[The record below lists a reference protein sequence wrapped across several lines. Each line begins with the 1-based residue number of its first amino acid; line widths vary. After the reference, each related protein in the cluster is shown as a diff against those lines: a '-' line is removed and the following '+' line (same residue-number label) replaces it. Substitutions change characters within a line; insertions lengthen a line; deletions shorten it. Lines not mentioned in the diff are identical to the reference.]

1 MASMAEVIRFEEVA
15 VATLR
20 DRLGA
25 VETANA
31 DLIAYARGHHRAT
44 NAIHEAV
51 LAAMAADGVEEAL
64 AVVAHDWPEILGI
77 DRATAALVIGDT
89 AFRIDVDGIFALE
102 AQWVDRAYR
111 LANPV
116 ALKTGDHGD
125 ALFGAAAK
133 DMKSEAVIRIGE
145 RQGEAPYGVLLLGE
159 ERRRDLPGG
168 EGTSLLSFL
177 GRALGAMIAGW
188 TGTNR

>member
-15 VATLR
+15 VAKLR
-20 DRLGA
+20 DRLGEI
-25 VETANA
+25 ETANA

-51 LAAMAADGVEEAL
+51 LAAMAANGVEAAL
-64 AVVAHDWPEILGI
+64 EVVAHEWPALLGI
-77 DRATAALVIGDT
+77 DRATVALVVGDE
-89 AFRIDVDGIFALE
+89 AFRIDVDGAFALE
-102 AQWVDRAYR
+102 PQWVERAYR
-111 LANPV
+111 LADPV

-125 ALFGAAAK
+125 ALFGAVAK

-145 RQGEAPYGVLLLGE
+145 QQGDAPYGVLLLGE
-159 ERRRDLPGG
+159 TRRRDLPGG

-177 GRALGAMIAGW
+177 GRSLGAMIAGW